1 MTPIQVERFLRTDIG
16 QVRIASLYRKCG
28 VKLSDKARFT
38 ECQIT
43 GIIFVCTTADYGENT
58 VLSHLILYNYFM
70 KGVQLESL
78 SVAMSLPLDI
88 IQAEL
93 MRCMTI
99 IRHKYLLHILCGMYP
114 SGAIAESHLK
124 DGLKLAFGDYLSKMN
139 NDAVK
144 VVSSRIPLEEL
155 DLSVRAYD
163 CFKRCNY
170 NSVFDAINLLLSME
184 ISKLPYASKSV
195 VFSIIEALDKYISTT
210 YFTKNMRYWYNSW
223 YDLKECCKK

>member
-114 SGAIAESHLK
+114 SGVIADSHLR
-124 DGLKLAFGDYLSKMN
+124 DGLKLAFGDSLSQMN
-139 NDAVK
+139 NDAVE
-144 VVSSRIPLEEL
+144 VVSSRIHLEEL
-155 DLSVRAYD
+155 DLSVRAYN
-163 CFKRCNY
+163 CLKRGNY
-170 NSVFDAINLLLSME
+170 NSVLDAIKLLISME
-184 ISKLPYASKSV
+184 IVKLPYASKFV
-195 VFSIIEALDKYISTT
+195 VFNIIEALDKYISTT
-210 YFTKNMRYWYNSW
+210 YFTKNMRGWYNTW
-223 YDLKECCKK
+223 YNLRETYE